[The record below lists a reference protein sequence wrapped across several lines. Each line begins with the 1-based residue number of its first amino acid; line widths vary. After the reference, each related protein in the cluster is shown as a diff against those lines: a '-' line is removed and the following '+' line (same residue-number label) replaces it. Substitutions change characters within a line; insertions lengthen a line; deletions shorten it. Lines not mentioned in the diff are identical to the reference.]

1 MIDDHYIDE
10 DGNYIDDEIIDE
22 YADIEF
28 DDEDECETAPPKP
41 KSKYED
47 FVVSFCIILALLLI
61 LTAFFLFSFKNIIF
75 D

>member
-1 MIDDHYIDE
+1 MIDESYIDE

-28 DDEDECETAPPKP
+28 DDEDTDETAPPKP

-47 FVVSFCIILALLLI
+47 FVVSLCIILAILLI
-61 LTAFFLFSFKNIIF
+61 LTAFILFSFKNIIF
-75 D
+75 